1 LAILISRQEKE
12 LFQLKKK
19 SYSKIKSFIKNH
31 FIEVDVLEQEN
42 KALRDQYEDLNN
54 RLSKHLNQDL
64 ATHLQDK

>member
-1 LAILISRQEKE
+1 MEFDRIH
-12 LFQLKKK
+12 LF
-19 SYSKIKSFIKNH
+19 KNH